1 MTTKNQPFTWRGFR
15 KQARAQASRLERQA
29 ATTRLVA
36 MAEDPLD
43 ALATLWDLAALD
55 HHVANARRARLRGG
69 VTPTAPVPIS
79 RLLGGFAE
87 QLRDKCAA
95 VAALLQPSEIDRLAR
110 LASGL
115 VAALETNQAD
125 VMMLV
130 RDLLP
135 RSPEVIATW
144 LQVHLESIE
153 ARFAS

>member
-1 MTTKNQPFTWRGFR
+1 MTTKNRTFTWRGFR
-15 KQARAQASRLERQA
+15 KQARAQAARLEEQA

-43 ALATLWDLAALD
+43 ALAVVWDLAALD
-55 HHVANARRARLRGG
+55 HHAASARKARLHGG
-69 VTPTAPVPIS
+69 VTPRAPVPVS
-79 RLLGGFAE
+79 RLLGRFAE
-87 QLRDKCAA
+87 QLRDKCTA
-95 VAALLQPSEIDRLAR
+95 VAALLQQSEIDRLAH

-115 VAALETNQAD
+115 VAALETNEAD
-125 VMMLV
+125 VMLLV

-144 LQVHLESIE
+144 VQVHLELIE